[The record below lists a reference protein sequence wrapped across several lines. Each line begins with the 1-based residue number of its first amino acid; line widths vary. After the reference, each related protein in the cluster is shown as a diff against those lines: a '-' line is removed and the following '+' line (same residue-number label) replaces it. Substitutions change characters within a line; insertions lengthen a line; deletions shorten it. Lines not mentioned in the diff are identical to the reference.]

1 MNEDFDG
8 GELFFP
14 YHDNFQIKPKPGM
27 LVIFSGNIF
36 NPHGIKE
43 ITNGTRYVHTA
54 FWSKHQL
61 PGFPVGFNDNA
72 GTLDKFWE

>member
-1 MNEDFDG
+1 
-8 GELFFP
+8 
-14 YHDNFQIKPKPGM
+14 M